1 MGKRPRSRSPAGIQP
16 TAMKALRAQGVS
28 LEVIAGASQLDVAEV
43 ERILEQE
50 EPGAQERVVLGWK
63 HRNPH
68 KKAARPNWA
77 KALPCA
83 KAIFIKSHSTTRVE
97 RSIRILYLDLALARR
112 PTAAERLT
120 TKRS

>member
-63 HRNPH
+63 HRNPLG
-68 KKAARPNWA
+68 KGSGMYQSLSNLIQPPGLKGLSEFYTWT
-77 KALPCA
+77 
-83 KAIFIKSHSTTRVE
+83 SHSPGDPRQQ
-97 RSIRILYLDLALARR
+97 SG
-112 PTAAERLT
+112 
-120 TKRS
+120 